1 MGAPDSISR
10 LILEEQLRRLGPVA
24 LAAAAV
30 AVLALGVGVVGV
42 LPQWQALRE
51 LQASEADAR
60 VQLERVKRGEL
71 KLAVKPEQQAL
82 DTLRQQLPGQPEASE
97 LIERLYH
104 LASAE
109 HISLARGEY
118 ALGVDPK
125 TQLARYQIVLP
136 VRGSYPQIRGFLK
149 GLIGQLPTLVLED
162 LELQRK
168 RIGDSELNGRLRMT
182 LYLSRS

>member
-1 MGAPDSISR
+1 MRVPEALNS
-10 LILEEQLRRLGPVA
+10 LVLLEQLRRVGRVGLG
-24 LAAAAV
+24 AAAV
-30 AVLALGVGVVGV
+30 AVLALGVAVAGV
-42 LPQWQALRE
+42 LPQWQAVRE
-51 LQASEADAR
+51 LRASEADAS
-60 VQLERVKRGEL
+60 VQLERVRRGEL
-71 KLAVKPEQQAL
+71 KIAVKPEQQAL
-82 DTLRQQLPGQPEASE
+82 DSLRQQLPGQPEASE

-104 LASAE
+104 LAGAE

-136 VRGSYPQIRGFLK
+136 VRGSYPQIRGFLR

-168 RIGDSELNGRLRMT
+168 RIGDRELNGRLRMT

>member
-1 MGAPDSISR
+1 MRAPDAFNR
-10 LILEEQLRRLGPVA
+10 LILQEHLRRIGPVG
-24 LAAAAV
+24 LGAAAV
-30 AVLALGVGVVGV
+30 AVLALGVALGGV

-51 LQASEADAR
+51 LQASEADAS
-60 VQLERVKRGEL
+60 VQVQRVKRGEL
-71 KLAVKPEQQAL
+71 KIPVKPEQQAL
-82 DTLRQQLPGQPEASE
+82 DSLREQLPGQPEASD
-97 LIERLYH
+97 LIERLYQ
-104 LASAE
+104 LASAQR
-109 HISLARGEY
+109 ISLARGEY

-136 VRGSYPQIRGFLK
+136 VRGSYPQIRGFLD

-168 RIGDSELNGRLRMT
+168 RIADTELNGRVRLT

>member
-1 MGAPDSISR
+1 MRVPEALNS
-10 LILEEQLRRLGPVA
+10 LVLLEQLRRVGRVGLGA
-24 LAAAAV
+24 SAV
-30 AVLALGVGVVGV
+30 AVLALGVAVAGV
-42 LPQWQALRE
+42 LPQWQAVRE
-51 LQASEADAR
+51 LRASEADAS
-60 VQLERVKRGEL
+60 VQLERVRRGEL
-71 KLAVKPEQQAL
+71 KIAVKPEQQAL
-82 DTLRQQLPGQPEASE
+82 DSLRQQLPGQPEASE

-104 LASAE
+104 LAGAE

-136 VRGSYPQIRGFLK
+136 VRGSYPQIRGFLR

-168 RIGDSELNGRLRMT
+168 RIGDRELNGRLRMT

>member
-1 MGAPDSISR
+1 MRALESLNS
-10 LILEEQLRRLGPVA
+10 LILQERLRRIGPVG
-24 LAAAAV
+24 LAAV
-30 AVLALGVGVVGV
+30 AVGVLALGVVCAGV
-42 LPQWQALRE
+42 LPQWQSVR
-51 LQASEADAR
+51 EADAS
-60 VQLERVKRGEL
+60 VQVGRVKRGEV
-71 KLAVKPEQQAL
+71 KIAIKPEQQAL
-82 DTLRQQLPGQPEASE
+82 DSLRQQLPGQPQASE

-136 VRGSYPQIRGFLK
+136 VRGSYPQIRAFIK
-149 GLIGQLPTLVLED
+149 GLLKQLPTLVLED

-168 RIGDSELNGRLRMT
+168 RIGDSELNARLRMT

>member
-1 MGAPDSISR
+1 MRVPSL
-10 LILEEQLRRLGPVA
+10 LIHEAALRLGRA
-24 LAAAAV
+24 GLAALLV
-30 AVLALGVGVVGV
+30 GLLALGFALASV
-42 LPQWQALRE
+42 LPQWQAVRALR
-51 LQASEADAR
+51 AAEADAA
-60 VQLERVKRGEL
+60 VQVQRLARGEL
-71 KLAVKPEQQAL
+71 KVQAKPEQQAL
-82 DTLRQQLPGQPEASE
+82 DELRQQLPGQPEASE

-109 HISLARGEY
+109 RISLARGEY

-168 RIGDSELNGRLRMT
+168 RIGDRELSGRVRMT

>member
-1 MGAPDSISR
+1 M
-10 LILEEQLRRLGPVA
+10 
-24 LAAAAV
+24 
-30 AVLALGVGVVGV
+30 VGVTWV
-42 LPQWQALRE
+42 LPQWQAVRE
-51 LQASEADAR
+51 LRASEADAA
-60 VQLERVKRGEL
+60 VQVQRVKRGEL
-71 KLAVKPEQQAL
+71 KVALQPEQQAL
-82 DTLRQQLPGQPEASE
+82 DSLRQQLPGQPQASE

-109 HISLARGEY
+109 RISLARGEY

-136 VRGSYPQIRGFLK
+136 VRGSYPQIRGFLQA
-149 GLIGQLPTLVLED
+149 LLGQVPTLVLED

-168 RIGDSELNGRLRMT
+168 RIGERELNGRLRMT

>member
-1 MGAPDSISR
+1 MRVPDSINR
-10 LILEEQLRRLGPVA
+10 LLVEEYLRRTGPVA
-24 LAAAAV
+24 LSAV
-30 AVLALGVGVVGV
+30 AVGVLAVGVALAGV

-51 LQASEADAR
+51 LQASEADASA
-60 VQLERVKRGEL
+60 QLERVKRGEL
-71 KLAVKPEQQAL
+71 KIAVKPEQQAL
-82 DTLRQQLPGQPEASE
+82 DSLRQQLPGQPEASE

-104 LASAE
+104 LASAQR
-109 HISLARGEY
+109 ITLARGEY

-136 VRGSYPQIRGFLK
+136 VRGSYPQLRSFLK

>member
-1 MGAPDSISR
+1 MRVPS
-10 LILEEQLRRLGPVA
+10 LILHEAVARLGRAGV
-24 LAAAAV
+24 AAV
-30 AVLALGVGVVGV
+30 LVAALALGLALAGV
-42 LPQWQALRE
+42 LPQWQMVRE
-51 LQASEADAR
+51 LRASEADASAQVRR
-60 VQLERVKRGEL
+60 VERGEL
-71 KLAVKPEQQAL
+71 KLAARPEQQAL
-82 DTLRQQLPGQPEASE
+82 DDLRQQLPGQPQASE

-109 HISLARGEY
+109 QISLARGEY

-125 TQLARYQIVLP
+125 TQLARYQITLP

-149 GLIGQLPTLVLED
+149 ALLGQLPTLVLED

-168 RIGDSELNGRLRMT
+168 RIGDRELSGRVRMT

>member
-1 MGAPDSISR
+1 MRVPS
-10 LILEEQLRRLGPVA
+10 LILHEQLRRIGPVG
-24 LAAAAV
+24 LGAAAV
-30 AVLALGVGVVGV
+30 AALAVGIALAGVV
-42 LPQWQALRE
+42 PEWQTVRE
-51 LQASEADAR
+51 LRASEADAS
-60 VQLERVKRGEL
+60 VQVERVKRGEL
-71 KLAVKPEQQAL
+71 KIAVKPEQQAL
-82 DTLRQQLPGQPEASE
+82 DSLRQQLPGQPEASE

-125 TQLARYQIVLP
+125 TQLSRYQIILP
-136 VRGSYPQIRGFLK
+136 VRGSYPQIRGFLR

-168 RIGDSELNGRLRMT
+168 TIGDTELNGRVRLT

>member
-1 MGAPDSISR
+1 MRVPS
-10 LILEEQLRRLGPVA
+10 LILHEQARRLGRAGLGAA
-24 LAAAAV
+24 LLSG
-30 AVLALGVGVVGV
+30 LALVLGVASV
-42 LPQWQALRE
+42 LPQWQAVRE
-51 LQASEADAR
+51 LRATEADAS
-60 VQLERVKRGEL
+60 VQVQRMQRGEL
-71 KLAVKPEQQAL
+71 KIAVKPEQQAL

-97 LIERLYH
+97 LIERLYR

-109 HISLARGEY
+109 RISLARGEY

-136 VRGSYPQIRGFLK
+136 LRGSYPQIRGFLQA
-149 GLIGQLPTLVLED
+149 LLGQLPTLVLED

-182 LYLSRS
+182 LYLSRSS

>member
-1 MGAPDSISR
+1 MGAPDAFNR
-10 LILEEQLRRLGPVA
+10 LIVEEQLRRLGPVA

-30 AVLALGVGVVGV
+30 ALLALGVALAGV

-51 LQASEADAR
+51 LKASAADAA
-60 VQLERVKRGEL
+60 VQLERVRRGEV

-82 DTLRQQLPGQPEASE
+82 DSLRQQLPGQPEASE

-109 HISLARGEY
+109 RISLARGEY
-118 ALGVDPK
+118 ALGIDPK